1 MRVNYITRCLRVCQT
16 RESSTQ
22 ETAHLDLSVGTALQ
36 PPPPFSP
43 SSWPTVRPLF
53 VGYFFFFSFLN
64 SCFLCT
70 YTHGHTPLHTCE
82 RHPLGTHVDTREP
95 HPLGTHVDT
104 RERHPLG
111 THVDTRERHPLGTH
125 GDTRKRHP
133 LSTHVDTRERHPLG
147 THVDTRERHP
157 LGTHVDTRER
167 HPLGTHVHIRMA
179 WTSTTWWQRPVF
191 GGRR

>member
-1 MRVNYITRCLRVCQT
+1 MSDEKGVRRHNVCDEMRVNYITRCLRVCQT

-82 RHPLGTHVDTREP
+82 RRPLGTHVDTREP
-95 HPLGTHVDT
+95 
-104 RERHPLG
+104 
-111 THVDTRERHPLGTH
+111 
-125 GDTRKRHP
+125 
-133 LSTHVDTRERHPLG
+133 HPLG